1 MSGSLYCEH
10 DDILKLTDL
19 QWVGVDDARL
29 QAMLRSEFKIE
40 DESEDLAAAVAKA
53 SAAAA
58 KAQKIKAMGVAGEEM
73 TAEQL
78 SLATAAVKEEEEE
91 ALLEAE
97 RMAKAAPDPTSGGS
111 GIATDSLPGNWV
123 ETIVDVARTQ
133 KVSNRSQASSML
145 SSSIVHVA

>member
-1 MSGSLYCEH
+1 
-10 DDILKLTDL
+10 
-19 QWVGVDDARL
+19 
-29 QAMLRSEFKIE
+29 MLRSEFKIE

-133 KVSNRSQASSML
+133 KVSNPSIIHAALLYCARCLKRIRTFPRL
-145 SSSIVHVA
+145 STYFLVVP